1 MTTTNYGTATEA
13 AIANVVA
20 ACERYGARS
29 IVALAGV
36 PGTGKSFVA
45 SIAAQRFCGEPLL
58 VREIQF
64 HQSFSYEEFIEGLR
78 VDDRSAV
85 NAVPGVFLE
94 WNERAL
100 DDPEHKYVLLIEEFT
115 RANLAG
121 VLGELMTYLE
131 HRDRPFVSVYSR
143 RPIYIAKNLTILA
156 TYNPTD
162 RTAIELDSALIRR
175 LRIVRFMPSGD
186 QLSEMLDGKL
196 APHVIER
203 LKSIFE
209 SCAEKFGRDYEYLM
223 PFGHGVFADVEA
235 EKPDLHLLWKER
247 IEHLLRRPLVEPH
260 PFTDAIEELFPWRN
274 PEFVVSAPTASAPAA
289 AASTAVAGATAPT
302 APTAPTG
309 PAAGVPA
316 PAAPAVEAPAA
327 PAPASDAQ

>member
-1 MTTTNYGTATEA
+1 MTTTNYGAATEA
-13 AIANVVA
+13 AISSVVA

-78 VDDRSAV
+78 VDDHSAV
-85 NAVPGVFLE
+85 KAVPGVFLE

-131 HRDRPFVSVYSR
+131 HRDRPFVSLYSR

-162 RTAIELDSALIRR
+162 RTAIEIDSALIRR

-186 QLSEMLDGKL
+186 QLGEMLGGKL
-196 APHVIER
+196 APHVIEK
-203 LKSIFE
+203 LKWIFE
-209 SCAEKFGRDYEYLM
+209 SCAEKFGHDYKYLM

-235 EKPDLHLLWKER
+235 EQPDLHLLWQER

-260 PFTDAIEELFPWRN
+260 PFTDAIEELFPWQR
-274 PEFVVSAPTASAPAA
+274 PGFVVPAPTA
-289 AASTAVAGATAPT
+289 
-302 APTAPTG
+302 
-309 PAAGVPA
+309 
-316 PAAPAVEAPAA
+316 
-327 PAPASDAQ
+327 DAQ

>member
-1 MTTTNYGTATEA
+1 MTATNYGTATET

-100 DDPEHKYVLLIEEFT
+100 DDPERRYVLLIEEFT

-175 LRIVRFMPSGD
+175 LRVVRFMPSGD
-186 QLSEMLDGKL
+186 QLGEMLGDKL
-196 APHVIER
+196 LPHVIDK
-203 LKSIFE
+203 LGAIFK
-209 SCAEKFGRDYEYLM
+209 SCAERFGRDYEYLM
-223 PFGHGVFADVEA
+223 PFGHGVFADVQA
-235 EKPDLHLLWKER
+235 EGPDLHLLWKER

-274 PEFVVSAPTASAPAA
+274 PAYVVPAPPLPAAAVPAPSVPAGAAIAPSAPAA
-289 AASTAVAGATAPT
+289 DAPL
-302 APTAPTG
+302 P
-309 PAAGVPA
+309 PA
-316 PAAPAVEAPAA
+316 PAADGAEAPVQAA
-327 PAPASDAQ
+327 DGQ